1 MKYNDQF
8 KITTA
13 KTAAIVKFFKY
24 SKTLSSGHD
33 EQ

>member
-1 MKYNDQF
+1 MKYNDLF

-13 KTAAIVKFFKY
+13 KTAAIVKCFKY

-33 EQ
+33 E